1 MDTHDVKQ
9 AAREASRHE
18 AVDKAARVGYVVN
31 GLMHLLI
38 GWIALQVAW
47 GTSGTSADQSGAL
60 GSLASNGFGRA
71 ILWLG
76 VIGFLGLFVLYAAS
90 AIGGW
95 GRTSDRIKNAGKA
108 IVYLA
113 LAVTAFTFAR
123 GGSTSSKKQS
133 NSFTETL
140 LSKPLGTALVVLIGA
155 VMLGV
160 GVYHVVKGW
169 KKKFLADLDTNPGP
183 VFVRAG
189 QVGYVGKGIALGVVG
204 LLFVVA
210 AVTHNPKKAG
220 GLDTALRSLAAAP
233 GGTFLLTFVALG
245 FVAFG
250 VYSFARAR
258 YGEVR

>member
-9 AAREASRHE
+9 AAREAGHHE

-47 GTSGTSADQSGAL
+47 GSSGKTADQSGAL
-60 GSLASNGFGRA
+60 GSLASNGFGRT
-71 ILWLG
+71 ILWIG
-76 VIGFLGLFVLYAAS
+76 VVGFLGLFVLYAAS

-95 GRTSDRIKNAGKA
+95 GRTSDRVKNGAKA
-108 IVYLA
+108 IVYVV

-140 LSKPLGTALVVLIGA
+140 LSNAFGTVIVVLIGA
-155 VMLGV
+155 AILAV
-160 GVYHVVKGW
+160 GIYHVNKGW
-169 KKKFLADLDTNPGP
+169 KKKFLQDLDANPGP

-189 QVGYVGKGIALGVVG
+189 QIGYVGKGIALGVVG
-204 LLFVVA
+204 VLFIMA
-210 AVTHNPKKAG
+210 AVTHNAKKAG
-220 GLDTALRSLAAAP
+220 GLDTALRTLAQAP

-245 FVAFG
+245 FIAFG
-250 VYSFARAR
+250 IYSFARAR